1 MVLSQG
7 EVFEA
12 HPKKAKVNIQEV
24 DVVKYA
30 RRNQVIS
37 TPRLSSMYTY
47 AITLRKQYLAYL
59 NSKALN
65 LVTVCNAL
73 SWQYI

>member
-1 MVLSQG
+1 MSQG
-7 EVFEA
+7 EVFES

-30 RRNQVIS
+30 RSNQVMKQPTPLIS
-37 TPRLSSMYTY
+37 V
-47 AITLRKQYLAYL
+47 IILRKQYLIYL

-65 LVTVCNAL
+65 L
-73 SWQYI
+73 S